1 MAIGKW
7 HLGHQKDYL
16 PTSRGFDSFYG
27 LPYSNDM
34 ILPWCP
40 WLTEDH
46 TLDLYVDSLA
56 VEEIGFAQE
65 DLTVNYTKKA
75 VEFIQENKDQPF
87 FLYLAHSMPHLPVYT
102 SDEFLGKS
110 KAGLYGDVIQTIDWS
125 VGEILNT
132 LRELN
137 IDDNTMVIFTSDNGP
152 WQNMPDRMLQNGVQ
166 PWHAGSVG
174 LLRGS
179 KATTYEGGFR
189 VPGIISWPNQ
199 IPKGQT
205 SSEIATTMDLFTTI
219 VDITGGELPDD
230 RVIDGNS
237 ILSLL
242 KGEECIPTKQHF
254 YLMGNRVEALRV
266 GEWKLRCTKSD
277 GIELYN
283 LNIDP
288 AERCNQSDQYPE
300 LVDELYQ
307 KMKDFSIETGA
318 KIWSWED

>member
-1 MAIGKW
+1 
-7 HLGHQKDYL
+7 
-16 PTSRGFDSFYG
+16 
-27 LPYSNDM
+27 
-34 ILPWCP
+34 
-40 WLTEDH
+40 
-46 TLDLYVDSLA
+46 
-56 VEEIGFAQE
+56 
-65 DLTVNYTKKA
+65 
-75 VEFIQENKDQPF
+75 
-87 FLYLAHSMPHLPVYT
+87 
-102 SDEFLGKS
+102 
-110 KAGLYGDVIQTIDWS
+110 
-125 VGEILNT
+125 
-132 LRELN
+132 
-137 IDDNTMVIFTSDNGP
+137 
-152 WQNMPDRMLQNGVQ
+152 
-166 PWHAGSVG
+166 
-174 LLRGS
+174 
-179 KATTYEGGFR
+179 
-189 VPGIISWPNQ
+189 
-199 IPKGQT
+199 
-205 SSEIATTMDLFTTI
+205 MDLFTTI

-300 LVDELYQ
+300 LVEELYQ